1 MQQIMAVVR
10 NPKSYSVKSVDGHVA
25 DEFGNIRLEVE
36 KLSSFM
42 IVSTYSDL
50 LQIPINEKLLIV
62 RVLNDENKTLTN
74 TVYYVYPDGVRM
86 WIAATKDN

>member
-1 MQQIMAVVR
+1 MAVVR